1 MPLHRLERIQK
12 LPISLEE
19 AWNFF
24 SSPSNLEAITPDYMG
39 FRVLSSLPPK
49 MYAGQ
54 IIEYKV
60 SPLLGIPLHWVTEIT
75 QVEAPV
81 FFIDEQRFGPYAFWH
96 HQHHFLPINGGVQ
109 MRDIIHYKLP
119 FGPLGTLA
127 QSFFVQKQ
135 LEGIFDF
142 RFKILEEKFG
152 KMTE

>member
-1 MPLHRLERIQK
+1 MPLHQLVRVQT

-24 SSPSNLEAITPDYMG
+24 SSPHNLQDITPDYMG
-39 FRVLSSLPPK
+39 FKVLTNLPPK

-54 IIEYKV
+54 LIEYKV
-60 SPLLGIPLHWVTEIT
+60 SPVLGIPLHWVTEIT

-109 MRDIIHYKLP
+109 MRDIVHYKLS
-119 FGPLGTLA
+119 FGPLGMLA
-127 QSFFVQKQ
+127 NALFVRKQ
-135 LEGIFDF
+135 LEGIFDH

-152 KMTE
+152 KMKI